1 MALINDLNKSEEEIA
16 KEMID
21 AMPDKYQKTVGF
33 YTWDILRAISKS
45 IIGIWDKLKYIANL
59 DDLSNMELEDLIVF
73 VKERRGIDYKSATKS
88 SGKLKVTAGYGT
100 IQKGDL
106 FQTEDGTQ
114 FQAVETQTVEEGG
127 FFSVECLIEGI
138 EGNVPEN
145 SITIIPATISGIVS
159 VTNPEAFTNGYEAET
174 KEELYQRYLE
184 DLQKPITSGNIYHY
198 KKWALEVTGVK
209 YADVKPLWDG
219 DNSVKVLIVD
229 QNSNPANEELIQA
242 VQNYIDPYEL
252 DENNNKKGWGCGKG
266 QAPIGAYCTVAA
278 PDKLELTISAEVKIK
293 AGEILET
300 VKERIQNSINDFL
313 SELIFS
319 EEIDYVS
326 YARIGAAILNVEGI
340 MDYENLLINGGS
352 DNIIIPNSEISR
364 SIAVLKELNLVESE
378 DE

>member
-145 SITIIPATISGIVS
+145 SITIIPATIVPIV
-159 VTNPEAFTNGYEAET
+159 V
-174 KEELYQRYLE
+174 
-184 DLQKPITSGNIYHY
+184 PISP
-198 KKWALEVTGVK
+198 K
-209 YADVKPLWDG
+209 
-219 DNSVKVLIVD
+219 LI
-229 QNSNPANEELIQA
+229 
-242 VQNYIDPYEL
+242 
-252 DENNNKKGWGCGKG
+252 
-266 QAPIGAYCTVAA
+266 
-278 PDKLELTISAEVKIK
+278 
-293 AGEILET
+293 
-300 VKERIQNSINDFL
+300 
-313 SELIFS
+313 
-319 EEIDYVS
+319 
-326 YARIGAAILNVEGI
+326 
-340 MDYENLLINGGS
+340 S
-352 DNIIIPNSEISR
+352 DNIPLNPSARDRPTAPQSSVVTMPRSVSQAIMNLFPINRPSSNQSTSSTSPLNPAENLFPRFTQSIPSIS
-364 SIAVLKELNLVESE
+364 
-378 DE
+378 